1 MDIKYISPDQLKNW
15 WEFVKE
21 GVEAILTK
29 SPEGYIQEEIFVQL
43 WLQKSMLW
51 VFTNDNVPVGFTILT
66 PEDSNL
72 FVWAVWG
79 KEPQSSEVV
88 FECFEMIKN
97 IAKQGNAKSITFGS
111 HRLGWDKLA
120 RKLGFTPRLW
130 ELNLED

>member
-1 MDIKYISPDQLKNW
+1 MNIKYIPPNELRKW
-15 WEFVKE
+15 WGFAKE
-21 GVEAILTK
+21 GLQAVLNK
-29 SPEGYIQEEIFVQL
+29 SPEDYIQEEVFVAL

-51 VFTNDNVPVGFTILT
+51 VFLDGEKPAGFTVLT
-66 PEDSNL
+66 PEGDNL

-88 FECFEMIKN
+88 AECFEIIKG

-120 RKLGFTPRLW
+120 RKLGFTPRQW
-130 ELNLED
+130 ELRLED

>member
-1 MDIKYISPDQLKNW
+1 MDIKYISPDQLKHW

-21 GVEAILTK
+21 GVEAILIK

-51 VFTNDNVPVGFTILT
+51 VFMNDNIPVGFTILT

-88 FECFEMIKN
+88 SECFEMIKD